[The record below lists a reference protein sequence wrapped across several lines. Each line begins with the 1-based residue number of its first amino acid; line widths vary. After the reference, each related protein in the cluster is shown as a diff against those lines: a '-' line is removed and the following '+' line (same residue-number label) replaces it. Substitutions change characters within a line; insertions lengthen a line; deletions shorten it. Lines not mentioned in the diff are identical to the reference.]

1 MGKGVLYVFKRQIQ
15 VKYGRN
21 KEPWKVE
28 HFNSTFFRTPTWP
41 YFLYK
46 FKISIDKCPKFFRA
60 SPFAERKLFRR
71 YYLYLH
77 TGKLM
82 LNISS
87 IILFNFYLSSARFPI
102 SALNFCNSQY
112 IILSSLYLLTLLNF
126 PLNIIIQNC
135 SILARITSLA
145 S

>member
-1 MGKGVLYVFKRQIQ
+1 M
-15 VKYGRN
+15 
-21 KEPWKVE
+21 E